1 MEMMRDG
8 FELMRR
14 VASRTELDKFIK
26 MRLTILRKTPELG
39 HAGERAGL
47 IFLAYPGHPAFKSRT
62 YASSKAKSLYHPI

>member
-1 MEMMRDG
+1 MSMEMMRDG

-39 HAGERAGL
+39 H
-47 IFLAYPGHPAFKSRT
+47 PAFKSRT